1 MSLPMPLGVTAVMLP
16 ELDFEQQ
23 IALCSELGV
32 THYCVRPRIIPED
45 AVGKPYSNWGNHA
58 FDLTPKRLVA
68 EASTI
73 KKQIE
78 DAGLTVFGSVPA
90 VMVDAPVD
98 ELKLHFE
105 GAAAVG
111 AGRVRVSPR
120 VYPKGPFHYETRLEE
135 EIECFVKA
143 VELAKPYE
151 QKIVMET
158 HVGSFVS
165 GPGLALNLSKA
176 FSPDEI
182 GVIFDIANFNFEGAL
197 QPNLAI
203 AVLKD
208 YIDHIHIGGMQINNT
223 GYDANGFAKRQREM
237 APITESNLY
246 IPDWIKALVEAEVKV
261 PMLIEDYTLNKPGAL
276 RLREASKAIRRVFE
290 SL

>member
-16 ELDFEQQ
+16 ELNFEQQ

-32 THYCVRPRIIPED
+32 THYCVRPRIIPEEH
-45 AVGKPYSNWGNHA
+45 VGKPYSNWGNHA
-58 FDLTPKRLVA
+58 FDLTPQRLVA

-90 VMVDAPVD
+90 VLVDAPVD

-120 VYPKGPFHYETRLEE
+120 VYPKGPFNYETRLEE

-165 GPGLALNLSKA
+165 GPGLALNLCKA

-182 GVIFDIANFNFEGAL
+182 GVIFDIANFNFEGGL

-223 GYDANGFAKRQREM
+223 GYDANGFATRQRMM
-237 APITESNLY
+237 APLTESNLY
-246 IPDWIKALVEAEVKV
+246 IPDWIKALVEAQVTV